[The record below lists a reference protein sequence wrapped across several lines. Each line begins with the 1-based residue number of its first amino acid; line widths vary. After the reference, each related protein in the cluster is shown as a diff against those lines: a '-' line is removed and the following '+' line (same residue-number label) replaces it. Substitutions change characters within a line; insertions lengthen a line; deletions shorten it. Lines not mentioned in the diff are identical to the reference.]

1 VNNPIIIVSGP
12 SGAGKT
18 ELVKRL
24 LAAFKPLV
32 RIITCTTRVPR
43 PGEENGKDYH
53 FLSEAEFEA
62 GIEAKA
68 FTEYSEVHGYY
79 YGTRANDVSLAKNAG
94 PCIIVLDPQGVEKF
108 IRAFPEARCAFIM
121 APEEQLR
128 ARIMS
133 RCPSQSD
140 LNKRMADIRDEMLDV
155 NKPYFTC
162 IINNIDGDFERSF
175 RLLFEFVHEQL

>member
-1 VNNPIIIVSGP
+1 MNNPIIIVSGP

-24 LAAFKPLV
+24 LAALHPLV
-32 RIITCTTRVPR
+32 RIITCTTREPR
-43 PGEENGKDYH
+43 EGEENGKDYH
-53 FLSEAEFEA
+53 FLTEAEFERQLK
-62 GIEAKA
+62 ENR
-68 FTEYSEVHGYY
+68 FTEYSEVHGHY
-79 YGTRANDVSLAKNAG
+79 YGTRTADVAIAQKAG

-108 IRAFPEARCAFIM
+108 TSIFPEAHCAFIM

-128 ARIMS
+128 DRIMR
-133 RCPSQSD
+133 RCPSQGD
-140 LNKRMADIRDEMLDV
+140 LNQRMADVREEMLDV
-155 NKPYFTC
+155 NKYYFTC